1 VPRLNS
7 SELMKERD
15 LMFAIARLKLDT
27 SIAEHEILLK
37 SIYKKLTKEEN
48 CRLIGHHWV
57 DIGFQGSDPK
67 TDIRGAGVLGLI
79 HMLFFIDVYPQTSK
93 MILEYS

>member
-1 VPRLNS
+1 MSN
-7 SELMKERD
+7 ERD
-15 LMFAIARLKLDT
+15 ILFALSRIKLDT

-37 SIYKKLTKEEN
+37 SIYKKLTKEPN
-48 CRLIGHHWV
+48 CRLIGNHWV

-79 HMLFFIDVYPQTSK
+79 HVLFFIETYPEASK
-93 MILEYS
+93 LILDYS